1 MSRLADFMAE
11 DTIPR
16 SWEEVLTPEE
26 KLGGPSPFGSSKWN
40 DFKNCPYLYELKYV
54 RRYRPETYNTALE
67 VGGLFHEALARYFAG
82 RLDGASFKE
91 CKARAY
97 DIVNRAGDP
106 APDISS
112 RVRVLLDHWMTMY
125 HRTEYSFA
133 DRVIA
138 VEILVEK
145 GTPFTYSA
153 RLDLVLEWRG
163 GVEIMDH
170 KTARIYDSNMLMSYR
185 LEPQFLGH
193 MWLWEGSPQEERY
206 GPLKKYTVDLITKT
220 KIPTIDLVDVPIRPH
235 KIKQWDH
242 EMQDHWRWFQ
252 KYNKGLYVWPRR
264 TGYQCRFCD
273 AFEHCASDDDNLRG
287 WVKKSADEY

>member
-11 DTIPR
+11 DLVPR

-26 KLGGPSPFGSSKWN
+26 KLGGPSPFGSSKWG
-40 DFKNCPYLYELKYV
+40 DFKDCPYLYELKYI
-54 RRYRPETYNTALE
+54 RRYRPVEFNTALE

-106 APDISS
+106 APDISA
-112 RVRVLLDHWMTMY
+112 RVRVILDHWMTMY
-125 HRTEYSFA
+125 HKTSYSFA

-138 VEILVEK
+138 VETLIAKEK
-145 GTPFTYSA
+145 PFVYSA
-153 RLDLVLEWRG
+153 RLDLVLEWKD

-170 KTARIYDSNMLMSYR
+170 KTARQYTPNMLMSYR

-193 MWLWEGSPQEERY
+193 MYLWPGSKQERKY
-206 GPLKKYTVDLITKT
+206 GPLRKYTVDLITKT
-220 KIPTIDLVDVPIRPH
+220 KIPTLDLVDVPIRPH
-235 KIKQWDH
+235 KIREWSA
-242 EMQDHWRWFQ
+242 EMQEHSRWFQ
-252 KYNKGLYVWPRR
+252 KYNKGLYNWPRR

-273 AFEHCASDDDNLRG
+273 AFEHCASDDGNLRG
-287 WVKKSADEY
+287 WIKKSKEEY